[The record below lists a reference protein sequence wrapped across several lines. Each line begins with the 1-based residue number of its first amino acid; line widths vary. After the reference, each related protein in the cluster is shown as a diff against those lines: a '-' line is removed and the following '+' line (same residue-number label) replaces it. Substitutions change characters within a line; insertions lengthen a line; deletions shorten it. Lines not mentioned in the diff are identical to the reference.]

1 MTTTIP
7 LDAMVR
13 RASRMAEQM
22 FDEEGEIDMFWVIDT
37 PAGIINVLSPI
48 FAKSVTESREHKD
61 AINEAMRELLRE
73 HEATRYVRVAEA
85 WTTEKVSSTS
95 ELPDDEGTVFVTNV
109 AESPIQILGRRNRSG
124 KLFVGSVVSGPPRDP
139 ITGEA
144 ETLERVVATA
154 PMRIELLTGPE
165 AEDLVS
171 KIQAEMDW
179 RAKGS
184 GALADHPLRK
194 EMVAIWG
201 SDGRET
207 LFAWRDII
215 RPPGGKPY
223 LSKLS
228 KIERPEKTEGRWAED
243 LLPNAAAA
251 AKQ

>member
-1 MTTTIP
+1 
-7 LDAMVR
+7 
-13 RASRMAEQM
+13 
-22 FDEEGEIDMFWVIDT
+22 
-37 PAGIINVLSPI
+37 
-48 FAKSVTESREHKD
+48 
-61 AINEAMRELLRE
+61 
-73 HEATRYVRVAEA
+73 
-85 WTTEKVSSTS
+85 
-95 ELPDDEGTVFVTNV
+95 
-109 AESPIQILGRRNRSG
+109 
-124 KLFVGSVVSGPPRDP
+124 
-139 ITGEA
+139 
-144 ETLERVVATA
+144 
-154 PMRIELLTGPE
+154 
-165 AEDLVS
+165 
-171 KIQAEMDW
+171 MDW